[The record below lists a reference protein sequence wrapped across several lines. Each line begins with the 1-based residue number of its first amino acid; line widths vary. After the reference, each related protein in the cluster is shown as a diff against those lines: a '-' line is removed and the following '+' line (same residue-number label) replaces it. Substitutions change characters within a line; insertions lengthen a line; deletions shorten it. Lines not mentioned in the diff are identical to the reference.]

1 MSSVQLLRVVLVMN
15 NIYND
20 LIFSPVCS
28 YEHSDASYIGVAE
41 TRDWN
46 ICSRDFSGEI
56 DALRSDFE
64 RLRED
69 MYLVLLKLQ
78 ECSRKDNLVDD
89 EGGALD
95 DFIARFVRR

>member
-1 MSSVQLLRVVLVMN
+1 MSSVQLLRVVPAMN

-20 LIFSPVCS
+20 LVFSPVCAPAYIDDS
-28 YEHSDASYIGVAE
+28 HSEISYI
-41 TRDWN
+41 
-46 ICSRDFSGEI
+46 SRDSSEEI
-56 DALRSDFE
+56 YALRSDFE

-78 ECSRKDNLVDD
+78 ECSKRDNLVDD

-95 DFIARFVRR
+95 DFIAGFIRR

>member
-1 MSSVQLLRVVLVMN
+1 MSSVQLLRVVTVMN
-15 NIYND
+15 DIYND
-20 LIFSPVCS
+20 LVFSPVCS
-28 YEHSDASYIGVAE
+28 YEHSDDSYIAASE
-41 TRDWN
+41 IQDWN

-78 ECSRKDNLVDD
+78 ECSKRDNLVDD

-95 DFIARFVRR
+95 DFIAGFIRK

>member
-1 MSSVQLLRVVLVMN
+1 MN
-15 NIYND
+15 SIYND

-28 YEHSDASYIGVAE
+28 YEHGDISHIGVSE
-41 TRDWN
+41 TRDWD
-46 ICSRDFSGEI
+46 ISLRDFSREI
-56 DALRSDFE
+56 NALRSDFE

-95 DFIARFVRR
+95 DFIAGFIRR

>member
-1 MSSVQLLRVVLVMN
+1 MSSVQLLRVVPVMN

-20 LIFSPVCS
+20 LVFSPVCS
-28 YEHSDASYIGVAE
+28 YEHGDDSYIASSE
-41 TRDWN
+41 IRDWS
-46 ICSRDFSGEI
+46 ISSRDFSGEI
-56 DALRSDFE
+56 EALRSDFE

-95 DFIARFVRR
+95 DFIAGFIRR